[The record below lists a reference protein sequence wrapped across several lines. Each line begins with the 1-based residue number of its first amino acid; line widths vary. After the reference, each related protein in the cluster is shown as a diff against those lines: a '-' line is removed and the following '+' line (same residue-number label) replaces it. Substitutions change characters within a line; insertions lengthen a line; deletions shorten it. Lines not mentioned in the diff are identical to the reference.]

1 MARKLVGFHP
11 EDLRAIEQLADDKSS
26 TLQELMDE
34 AVRDLLKKHGLPT
47 NLRDALKQSAKS
59 APDKQPSDKQSKK
72 KSIPD
77 TPPDRNTQ
85 SSGRERTKNNRSRR

>member
-59 APDKQPSDKQSKK
+59 APDKQPSEKPSKK

>member
-11 EDLRAIEQLADDKSS
+11 EDIRAIEQLADDKSS
-26 TLQELMDE
+26 TVQELMDE

-59 APDKQPSDKQSKK
+59 SSAPEKPSKK
-72 KSIPD
+72 KAIPD

-85 SSGRERTKNNRSRR
+85 SSGRERTKTNRTRR